1 MKQCANCKEWKDEAE
16 FNWRWKDLG
25 VRQSVCRDCSRQ
37 RSKDFYDE
45 HREDEIARTAEVT
58 KQRREDAQRFMYE
71 YLSNRTCVDCGEY
84 DFAVLTF
91 DHVRGKKK
99 MEVSQMVQQ
108 GYAKEAI
115 MAEIAKC
122 EVVCFN
128 CHMRREAKRKSGGR
142 FRRFWPKFP
151 NGEE

>member
-71 YLSNRTCVDCGEY
+71 YLSNRTCMILP
-84 DFAVLTF
+84 F
-91 DHVRGKKK
+91 
-99 MEVSQMVQQ
+99 
-108 GYAKEAI
+108 
-115 MAEIAKC
+115 
-122 EVVCFN
+122 
-128 CHMRREAKRKSGGR
+128 
-142 FRRFWPKFP
+142 
-151 NGEE
+151 